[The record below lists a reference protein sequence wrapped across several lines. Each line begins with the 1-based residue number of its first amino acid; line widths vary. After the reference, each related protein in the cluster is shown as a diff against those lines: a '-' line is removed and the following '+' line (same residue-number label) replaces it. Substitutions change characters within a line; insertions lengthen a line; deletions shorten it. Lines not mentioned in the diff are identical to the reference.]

1 MTVPQKKEALGD
13 IMEAVIAKG
22 DLNKLTPEERVRYYT
37 ETCKSLGLNP
47 LTRPFEYIML
57 NNRLTLYAR
66 RDATDQLRKIHGISI
81 TIVSEEVKD
90 GLLTVHVRAV
100 DKDGREDEDLG
111 VVNFPEQLRGEARA
125 NAVLKCVTKA
135 KRRVTLS
142 ISGLGIL
149 DETEVEDIP
158 AAAKR
163 PRVPAANVMLNPQT
177 GEISV
182 AETEEPGATDAEPAP
197 DQPAADSAGGGPVLS
212 LEDMAR
218 EAASRGEHMFR
229 IFYKGCSKKEQA
241 RVSAI
246 GEELRELM
254 NEGSAHER

>member
-1 MTVPQKKEALGD
+1 MTKMIKKS
-13 IMEAVIAKG
+13 K
-22 DLNKLTPEERVRYYT
+22 KR
-37 ETCKSLGLNP
+37 
-47 LTRPFEYIML
+47 L

-66 RDATDQLRKIHGISI
+66 RDVTDQLCKIHGISI

-90 GLLTVHVRAV
+90 GLLIVHVRAV

-158 AAAKR
+158 AEFRQCLKQSER
-163 PRVPAANVMLNPQT
+163 GT
-177 GEISV
+177 DHDEDD
-182 AETEEPGATDAEPAP
+182 EE
-197 DQPAADSAGGGPVLS
+197 
-212 LEDMAR
+212 
-218 EAASRGEHMFR
+218 
-229 IFYKGCSKKEQA
+229 K
-241 RVSAI
+241 
-246 GEELRELM
+246 
-254 NEGSAHER
+254 